1 MERFFPLNH
10 LAVEQLCDLFRD
22 ACKVGKLLVEYDQL
36 GAEGHYEVNLPE
48 DEILK
53 NISIESH
60 NYLVFHEAFED
71 EPDAT
76 TVAFSLSGHPFTTA
90 YVDID
95 NARLDWFVKKY
106 SLTEWWQME
115 GSERK
120 HYPFAKFYMLEPM
133 KRHLLN

>member
-1 MERFFPLNH
+1 MERFFPLGH
-10 LAVEQLCDLFRD
+10 LTTEQLRDLYRD
-22 ACKVGKLLVEYDQL
+22 ASKVGKLLVEYDQP
-36 GAEGHYEVNLPE
+36 GVEGHYEVNLPE
-48 DEILK
+48 DVILK
-53 NISIESH
+53 NISGESQ
-60 NYLVFHEAFED
+60 NYLVFHEDFED

-76 TVAFSLSGHPFTTA
+76 TVAFPLSEHPFTTA
-90 YVDID
+90 YIDID

-120 HYPFAKFYMLEPM
+120 QYPFAKFYMLEPM

>member
-10 LAVEQLCDLFRD
+10 LTVEQLRDLYRD
-22 ACKVGKLLVEYDQL
+22 ACQVGKLLVEYDQP
-36 GAEGHYEVNLPE
+36 GIEGHYEVNLPE

-53 NISIESH
+53 NINGESQ
-60 NYLVFHEAFED
+60 NYLVFHEDFEGD
-71 EPDAT
+71 PDAT
-76 TVAFSLSGHPFTTA
+76 TIAFPLLEDPFTTA
-90 YVDID
+90 YIDID

-106 SLTEWWQME
+106 NLTQWWQVE

-120 HYPFAKFYMLEPM
+120 HYPFTQFYTLEPM

>member
-10 LAVEQLCDLFRD
+10 LTVEQLRDLYRD
-22 ACKVGKLLVEYDQL
+22 AYQVGKLLVEYDQP
-36 GAEGHYEVNLPE
+36 GVEGHYEVNLPE

-53 NISIESH
+53 NISGESQ
-60 NYLVFHEAFED
+60 NYLVFHEDFED

-76 TVAFSLSGHPFTTA
+76 TVAFSLSEHPFTTA
-90 YVDID
+90 YIDFD

-106 SLTEWWQME
+106 GLTEWWQME

-120 HYPFAKFYMLEPM
+120 HYPFAKFYTLEPM

>member
-10 LAVEQLCDLFRD
+10 LTVEQLHDLYRD
-22 ACKVGKLLVEYDQL
+22 ACKVGKLLVEYDQP

-53 NISIESH
+53 NISSESQ
-60 NYLVFHEAFED
+60 NYLVFHENFEN

-76 TVAFSLSGHPFTTA
+76 TVAFPLSGHPFTTA
-90 YVDID
+90 YIDID

-115 GSERK
+115 GGERK
-120 HYPFAKFYMLEPM
+120 YYPFAKFYTLEPI